1 MKSYNEY
8 QTLNNVL
15 ILAAG
20 RGNRMRPL
28 SDIIPKAMAPYKGD
42 TLIGNTLK
50 NFKNGN
56 YLIHVTVGYKSSI
69 LSQYLLNGGLVST
82 LINTDGKDNSWWIF
96 NSLLKNLDSPLI
108 VLTCDNITELDL
120 EFIEKEYNRLNCPAC
135 MIVPVKPIPQIE
147 GDFIQDI
154 DSVITSLKRDVPTDK
169 YCSGIQVL
177 NPYKINKLI
186 NSCDN
191 FYDVWMQLI
200 DIKKLYASNIYP
212 KSWFSVDTLEQLIQ
226 QENK

>member
-1 MKSYNEY
+1 MKNFNEF
-8 QTLNNVL
+8 QKLENVL

-50 NFKNGN
+50 SFNDGN
-56 YLIHVTVGYKSSI
+56 YIIHVTVGYKSSI

-82 LINTDGKDNSWWIF
+82 LINTNGKDNSWWIF
-96 NSLLKNLDSPLI
+96 NSLLKNLNAPLL

-120 EFIEKEYNRLNCPAC
+120 SFIENEYNRLGNPAC

-147 GDFIQDI
+147 GDFIQDNN
-154 DSVITSLKRDVPTDK
+154 SVITSLKRDMPTEK

-177 NPYKINKLI
+177 NPHKINTLI
-186 NSCDN
+186 NACNN

-200 DIKKLYASNIYP
+200 ETKQLYTSDIYP
-212 KSWFSVDTLEQLIQ
+212 KSWFSVDTLDQLII
-226 QENK
+226 QENL

>member
-1 MKSYNEY
+1 MKNFSKFQKLE
-8 QTLNNVL
+8 NVL

-50 NFKNGN
+50 NFKDGD
-56 YLIHVTVGYKSSI
+56 YLIHVTVGYKSAI
-69 LSQYLLNGGLVST
+69 LSQYLLNGGVVST
-82 LINTDGKDNSWWIF
+82 LINTEGQDNSWWIF
-96 NSLLKNLDSPLI
+96 NSLLKNLNAPLL

-120 EFIEKEYNRLNCPAC
+120 KFFEFEYNRLKQPSC

-147 GDFIQDI
+147 GDFIEDV
-154 DSVITSLKRDVPTDK
+154 DSIITSLKRDNPTNK

-177 NPYKINKLI
+177 NPFKINTAI
-186 NSCDN
+186 NACNN
-191 FYDVWMQLI
+191 FYEVWMQLI
-200 DIKKLYASNIYP
+200 EKKQLYTSDIYP
-212 KSWFSVDTLEQLIQ
+212 KSWFSVDTLDQLII
-226 QENK
+226 QENI

>member
-1 MKSYNEY
+1 MKNSSEY
-8 QTLNNVL
+8 QNLKNVL

-56 YLIHVTVGYKSSI
+56 YLIHVTVGYKSAI
-69 LSQYLLNGGLVST
+69 LSQYLLNGGLIST
-82 LINTDGKDNSWWIF
+82 LINTDGQDNSWWIF
-96 NSLLKNLDSPLI
+96 NTLLKNLDSPLL

-120 EFIEKEYNRLNCPAC
+120 KFIELEYNRLNCPAC
-135 MIVPVKPIPQIE
+135 MIVPVKPIPEIE
-147 GDFIQDI
+147 GDFIQEK
-154 DSVITSLKRDVPTDK
+154 DSVITSLKRDCPTDK

-177 NPYKINKLI
+177 NPCKINHTI
-186 NSCDN
+186 NACNN

-200 DIKKLYASNIYP
+200 EKKQLYTSDIYP
-212 KSWFSVDTLEQLIQ
+212 KSWFSVDTLDQLII
-226 QENK
+226 QENL

>member
-1 MKSYNEY
+1 MKNFSDY
-8 QTLNNVL
+8 QKLENVL

-50 NFKNGN
+50 NFKDGD
-56 YLIHVTVGYKSSI
+56 YLIHVTVGYKSAI

-82 LINTDGKDNSWWIF
+82 LINTEGQDNSWWIF
-96 NSLLKNLDSPLI
+96 NSLLKNLNAPLL

-120 EFIEKEYNRLNCPAC
+120 KFIEFEYNRLNQPSC

-147 GDFIQDI
+147 GDFIQDV
-154 DSVITSLKRDVPTDK
+154 DSMITSLKRDNPTNK

-177 NPYKINKLI
+177 NPFKINTEI
-186 NSCDN
+186 NACNN
-191 FYDVWMQLI
+191 FYEVWMQLI
-200 DIKKLYASNIYP
+200 EKKQLYTSDIYP
-212 KSWFSVDTLEQLIQ
+212 KSWFSVDTLDQLIL
-226 QENK
+226 QENL